1 MRAAEL
7 LLSKT
12 GSLGSGIVVTRRALD
27 PEQKRAF
34 LSKNAQ
40 TRSNPVEWSSEL
52 PQCDDLLLLF
62 FAQDIVHLRVTRLS
76 VTVEFLF
83 DECVDLCIAKRFTV
97 LLRNLNLWVCGGALP
112 KPQGIAFPGH
122 ADPTFLSARLF
133 PSSRC
138 SASRD
143 SCSPAPALSP
153 AAFELRS

>member
-76 VTVEFLF
+76 ATVEFLF
-83 DECVDLCIAKRFTV
+83 DERVYLRIAKRFTV
-97 LLRNLNLWVCGGALP
+97 LFRNLNLWVCGGALP
-112 KPQGIAFPGH
+112 KPQGCNNRVAFCLSQFYSFH
-122 ADPTFLSARLF
+122 VSSFLRVSLGNWMH
-133 PSSRC
+133 PIV
-138 SASRD
+138 
-143 SCSPAPALSP
+143 
-153 AAFELRS
+153 